1 MTSTP
6 TFRNFALC
14 ATSALFALMLPAAS
28 AQTGQSIAAVVN
40 EDIVTTYDLRQRVLF
55 ILATTGVERDEQA
68 LLRIQNQALRNLI
81 DEELQMQESRKFD
94 QTIGDDEVNHSV
106 SELLSRNEV
115 SADEV
120 VQRLASV
127 GVGLGTLQDQV
138 RAEIA
143 WQRIVNGLFGSRI
156 RISDAQIDET
166 LSRLT
171 ASASK
176 PSYRVAEI
184 YIEATPEI
192 GGQEG
197 AMQGATAMIQ
207 QINQGAPF
215 HLLAQQFSSSPS
227 AARGGDV
234 GWVNEG
240 ELREEIDS
248 VIQTMDE
255 NTISPPI
262 VVPGGVYVVA
272 LVGKRISK
280 PDTLY
285 KLEQVRADVTEDLD
299 LEAAKTLIND
309 AIPSLTSCD
318 TLKDDLED
326 VEGVSSLSMGEIKE
340 SAMSDFI
347 INALNG
353 VEAGQISAPIE
364 GPEIA
369 VSFFVCE
376 KTITGENIP
385 TRDQVEDRLINQQ
398 IAQASKRHLRDLR
411 RDASISIR

>member
-1 MTSTP
+1 M
-6 TFRNFALC
+6 
-14 ATSALFALMLPAAS
+14 
-28 AQTGQSIAAVVN
+28 
-40 EDIVTTYDLRQRVLF
+40 
-55 ILATTGVERDEQA
+55 
-68 LLRIQNQALRNLI
+68 
-81 DEELQMQESRKFD
+81 
-94 QTIGDDEVNHSV
+94 
-106 SELLSRNEV
+106 
-115 SADEV
+115 
-120 VQRLASV
+120 
-127 GVGLGTLQDQV
+127 
-138 RAEIA
+138 
-143 WQRIVNGLFGSRI
+143 
-156 RISDAQIDET
+156 
-166 LSRLT
+166 
-171 ASASK
+171 
-176 PSYRVAEI
+176 
-184 YIEATPEI
+184 
-192 GGQEG
+192 
-197 AMQGATAMIQ
+197 
-207 QINQGAPF
+207 
-215 HLLAQQFSSSPS
+215 
-227 AARGGDV
+227 
-234 GWVNEG
+234 
-240 ELREEIDS
+240 
-248 VIQTMDE
+248 
-255 NTISPPI
+255 
-262 VVPGGVYVVA
+262 
-272 LVGKRISK
+272 GKRISK